1 MTPRR
6 SFYRKVA
13 YLVAMVPVL
22 LGLHLLS
29 APATNRGE
37 GAKGG
42 PGGYLAQLR
51 ERHELSEAQLGEI
64 DPTSETVKL
73 ATFGLRGVAANVLW
87 EKAHRYKMKKD
98 WTNLSATLQQI
109 SKLEPHFIPV
119 WRFQAWNLSY
129 NVSAEFDDYRKRYE
143 WVIKGIDFL
152 QGGIRYNE
160 HDPRLLYDVGWF
172 IAQKIGRAD
181 ESKQFRQL
189 FKADDDF
196 HESAP
201 LFAQDPTRDNWRV
214 GKAWFAR
221 AEELVDQGDPLR
233 SISPVIFYSEPPM
246 CQMNYSETLEAD
258 GVFEER
264 ARRAWNLAFRE
275 WTDGPCERQPFGSR
289 EIPTADGHRI
299 RLNDRE
305 QKDENARRLREQLE
319 AISPGLR
326 DKMIEERRARLSAE
340 EREALELP
348 SEERTEKQHQLAGQ
362 AERKLRV
369 TYAEV
374 AERLSGD
381 QRSLCLELSKRLADE
396 EEAANR
402 VLRYRTIVNFEYWRR
417 RAQVEQSSQALE
429 ARQLVF
435 EGGEAFGEADLQK
448 ARQLYDAGLAKWRE
462 VLDMFPGLIDDGNF
476 GDEWME
482 VIQKYRKVLDA
493 QEAPFPE
500 NFVLQDVVDRYQEPE
515 KNGDEGD

>member
-1 MTPRR
+1 M
-6 SFYRKVA
+6 
-13 YLVAMVPVL
+13 
-22 LGLHLLS
+22 
-29 APATNRGE
+29 
-37 GAKGG
+37 
-42 PGGYLAQLR
+42 
-51 ERHELSEAQLGEI
+51 
-64 DPTSETVKL
+64 
-73 ATFGLRGVAANVLW
+73 
-87 EKAHRYKMKKD
+87 
-98 WTNLSATLQQI
+98 
-109 SKLEPHFIPV
+109 
-119 WRFQAWNLSY
+119 
-129 NVSAEFDDYRKRYE
+129 
-143 WVIKGIDFL
+143 
-152 QGGIRYNE
+152 
-160 HDPRLLYDVGWF
+160 
-172 IAQKIGRAD
+172 
-181 ESKQFRQL
+181 
-189 FKADDDF
+189 
-196 HESAP
+196 
-201 LFAQDPTRDNWRV
+201 
-214 GKAWFAR
+214 
-221 AEELVDQGDPLR
+221 
-233 SISPVIFYSEPPM
+233 IFYSERPM
-246 CQMNYSETLEAD
+246 SQMNYSEALEAD
-258 GVFEER
+258 GVFEEK

-289 EIPTADGHRI
+289 EIPTADGQRI

-326 DKMIEERRARLSAE
+326 DKMIEERRDRLTAE

-348 SEERTEKQHQLAGQ
+348 SEERTEKQHQLAGE

-396 EEAANR
+396 QEAANR

-435 EGGEAFGEADLQK
+435 EGGGAFGEADLQK
-448 ARQLYDAGLAKWRE
+448 ARQLYEAGLAKWRE

-500 NFVLQDVVDRYQEPE
+500 NFVLQDVVDRYQKSEE
-515 KNGDEGD
+515 NGDEGD